1 MIRRNPSVPVHWM
14 DGNKCPVNFNAPR
27 DWWVRQIWLW
37 QKSYIK
43 HNKVCTCKNLA
54 KCDVTS
60 DPLCHPMVG
69 FSSRSTFAP
78 LVLPDGLVSDHWGLH
93 DVLLTIMSNSSEQNL
108 RQTCVRLD
116 KLIVLFLKNTFL
128 AFNRRVVSSLCAALT
143 LIWWFVFKESFFTK
157 MMLLVL
163 LNTLKV
169 ILSFPLPRLH
179 F

>member
-128 AFNRRVVSSLCAALT
+128 AFNRKVVSSLCAALT
-143 LIWWFVFKESFFTK
+143 LIWWFVFKESF
-157 MMLLVL
+157 LQRWCC
-163 LNTLKV
+163 
-169 ILSFPLPRLH
+169 SYY
-179 F
+179 

>member
-143 LIWWFVFKESFFTK
+143 LIWWFVFKESF
-157 MMLLVL
+157 
-163 LNTLKV
+163 
-169 ILSFPLPRLH
+169 SQRWCCSYY
-179 F
+179 